1 MLEKSITRDKKWKH
15 LLSQKLFP
23 SVVISRLLPCGWRAP
38 ALSFQLFL
46 QLLILLRLR
55 VLSSFEVIII
65 TPSIIIKNPEH
76 HNNRPLSIR
85 IHCFGWH
92 RIH

>member
-1 MLEKSITRDKKWKH
+1 MEAFALTKTVSFCRDQSVASMWLACASPFVSIVFAITYTFK
-15 LLSQKLFP
+15 
-23 SVVISRLLPCGWRAP
+23 V
-38 ALSFQLFL
+38 
-46 QLLILLRLR
+46 R